1 MISYKATVVKDHWI
15 KVLKYTIFILQH
27 FFALPNKKYETKTYT
42 QKRNQTNQPTW
53 TENHFS
59 LSPRQW
65 FLSSIDFMPPTSLKY
80 CIFPQDYS
88 LPHLQSHFTIF
99 CLFALHTVL
108 HPSLLLNSYNYLLI
122 SNICVVLHSATQLHL
137 SLCDPMDYSLPGSS
151 VHGIFQARI
160 LEWVAISYSRN
171 KHQTSTILQ

>member
-1 MISYKATVVKDHWI
+1 VISHEATVVKYHWV

-27 FFALPNKKYETKTYT
+27 FFALPNKKLETKTYT
-42 QKRNQTNQPTW
+42 LKTNQTNQPTW
-53 TENHFS
+53 SENHFS
-59 LSPRQW
+59 LFPRQRS
-65 FLSSIDFMPPTSLKY
+65 LSSIDFMPSTSLKY

-99 CLFALHTVL
+99 CLFTLHTVP

-122 SNICVVLHSATQLHL
+122 SNICVVLCSVTQLHL
-137 SLCDPMDYSLPGSS
+137 TLCDPTDCSPPGSS

-171 KHQTSTILQ
+171 KHQTSTLLQ